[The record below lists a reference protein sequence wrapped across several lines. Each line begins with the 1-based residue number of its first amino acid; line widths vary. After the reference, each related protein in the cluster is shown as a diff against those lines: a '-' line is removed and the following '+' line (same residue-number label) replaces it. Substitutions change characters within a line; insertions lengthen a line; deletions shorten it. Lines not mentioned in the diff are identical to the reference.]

1 MNVSDA
7 LHFLKILSSLKVAF
21 KRGTQSMLWLR
32 TQQNK
37 SESFRVTW
45 KTRKTVQKTFIWKAK
60 GRKHSPDN
68 KQLSW
73 FQKTLKM
80 DVINNLKELSKC
92 NITWIFCEGIRGMG
106 GGKRLFDIYFA
117 LRNGNLYELHVWQR
131 KENQKTI
138 HFGEAQY
145 HLSSYEVVFNYRW
158 FLFSIRNSIWTSWII

>member
-1 MNVSDA
+1 MDHMNVSDA
-7 LHFLKILSSLKVAF
+7 LHFLKILSSLNVAF

-106 GGKRLFDIYFA
+106 GKKTVRYLFCLKKWKSVWTACMAKKR
-117 LRNGNLYELHVWQR
+117 
-131 KENQKTI
+131 KPENHTFWWSTI
-138 HFGEAQY
+138 PFKQ
-145 HLSSYEVVFNYRW
+145 LQSSF
-158 FLFSIRNSIWTSWII
+158 